1 MYRIFGQRVSAVF
14 FITGGA
20 RTPPLKRLM
29 HGTYQPFL
37 VCLSIAV
44 AVLASYT
51 VLELADH
58 CSTAADVRWRT
69 RWLAGGAL
77 VLGAGIWAMHFI
89 GMLAFSL
96 PIELG
101 YDFKLTAISLLI
113 AIVGAYLALRVVMLD
128 ALTVPKLLSGGL
140 LLGAS
145 AATMHYTGMA
155 ALKMDPDLN
164 YRPLWFA
171 ASVMI
176 AVGGATVAL
185 WLTHRFTYRRAAQST
200 SGFDGTSRGQ
210 VAKRGAAAC
219 VMGAAVAGMHYTAMA
234 AASFGVDAI
243 CRAAAGVSIN
253 WLAFAVSCVVF
264 ALFVIALVVSLLTR
278 FVERQKQAYARSLDA
293 LNDQLIR
300 LATLDPLTELPNRTT
315 LAARLENAIE
325 RCSFEQQI
333 FAVLFMDLDGFKTIN
348 DSLGHAVG
356 DSLLQAYARRLL
368 TLVPPHDMVAR
379 IGGDEFVIVLEHLA
393 SPDEVIKIADNILHK
408 MQEHLV
414 VDNAPMHVTPS
425 MGIALYPRDG
435 ESVGELLKN
444 ADAAM
449 YTAKEAGRNTYR
461 MFESYMNESARRAM
475 EIQRGLYDAIEN
487 HELRLHFQPKFS
499 GLARE
504 LVGAEA
510 LIRWEHPQM
519 GLVSPA
525 HFIPVAERSGQIIAI
540 GYWVVAEVCRNIK
553 EWEACGLPAVKVAI
567 NLSPQQLRHSD
578 LAGNINA
585 AVAAAGV
592 SNSQIMFEITET
604 VAMENAEKTSEIIR
618 DFHAFGFEIA
628 IDDFGT
634 GYSSLAYLQNFRV
647 KQLKIDRFFTN
658 GLDISGDEGYSI
670 VSAIIALAHSLN
682 MDVVAEGVET
692 FTQLTK
698 LNELHC
704 DQVQG
709 FFLSKPLAANDFQI
723 FLDRSDTRM
732 AV

>member
-1 MYRIFGQRVSAVF
+1 
-14 FITGGA
+14 
-20 RTPPLKRLM
+20 M

-37 VCLSIAV
+37 VILSIVV

-58 CSTAADVRWRT
+58 VSAAAGELARAC
-69 RWLAGGAL
+69 WLAGGAL
-77 VLGAGIWAMHFI
+77 ALGAGIWATHFI

-101 YDFKLTAISLLI
+101 YDIKLTAVSLLI
-113 AIVGAYLALRVVMLD
+113 AVLGAYLALRMVLPG
-128 ALTVPKLLSGGL
+128 APTAQKLVSGGV

-145 AATMHYTGMA
+145 IATMHYTGMA
-155 ALKMDPDLN
+155 ALKMDPDLS
-164 YRPLWFA
+164 YRPLWFT
-171 ASVMI
+171 ASVLI
-176 AVGGATVAL
+176 ALIGSTTAL
-185 WLTHRFTYRRAAQST
+185 WLLRRVTPSPALQTSVYHDGALHR
-200 SGFDGTSRGQ
+200 RGVQ
-210 VAKRGAAAC
+210 RGLAAA
-219 VMGAAVAGMHYTAMA
+219 VMGAAIAGMHYTAMA

-243 CRAAAGVSIN
+243 CRAATGVSIN
-253 WLAFAVSCVVF
+253 FMVLAVSVIVF
-264 ALFVIALVVSLLTR
+264 ALLIASLLASLLTR
-278 FVERQKQAYARSLDA
+278 FIERQKLAYVRSLDA

-315 LAARLENAIE
+315 LAARLESAIE
-325 RCSFEQQI
+325 RYSFNQQV

-348 DSLGHAVG
+348 DSLGHSVG
-356 DSLLQAYARRLL
+356 DSLLKAYARQLL
-368 TLVPPHDMVAR
+368 ALIPPYDMVAR
-379 IGGDEFVIVLEHLA
+379 IGGDEFVIVLEHLTSA
-393 SPDEVIKIADNILHK
+393 DEALKMADNILHK

-414 VDNAPMHVTPS
+414 VDDAPMHVTPS

-435 ESVGELLKN
+435 TSVEELLKN

-461 MFESYMNESARRAM
+461 MFESYMNESARLAM
-475 EIQRGLYDAIEN
+475 EIQRGLYEAIEN
-487 HELRLHFQPKFS
+487 HEFRLHFQPKFS
-499 GLARE
+499 GVARE

-510 LIRWEHPQM
+510 LIRWEHPEM

-525 HFIPVAERSGQIIAI
+525 NFIPVAERSGQIIAI
-540 GYWVVAEVCRNIK
+540 GYWVIAEVCRNIK
-553 EWEACGLPAVKVAI
+553 EWEACGLPPVKVAI

-578 LAGNINA
+578 LARNINH

-592 SNSQIMFEITET
+592 STRQIMFEITET

-692 FTQLTK
+692 HTQLTK
-698 LNELHC
+698 LNELRC